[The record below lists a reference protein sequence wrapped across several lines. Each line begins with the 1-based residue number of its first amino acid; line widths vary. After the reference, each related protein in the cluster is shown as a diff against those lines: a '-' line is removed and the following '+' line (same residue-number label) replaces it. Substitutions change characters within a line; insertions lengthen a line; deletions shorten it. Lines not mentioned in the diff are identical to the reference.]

1 MTIAIRGG
9 TVVDGTGA
17 PPVRADV
24 VIEGD
29 RVTAVGDADGAGAG
43 ADTVIDADGLLV
55 APGFVDLH
63 THYDAQLFWDP
74 NASPSPLHGVTT
86 VLGGNCGFSLAPLG
100 PESADY
106 VTRMM
111 ARVEGMPLAALRAGL
126 PWDWRSF
133 GEWLGR
139 LDGRIAVNAG
149 FLVGHST
156 LRRLVMGERA
166 VGGDA
171 SPADL
176 DAMEAALHTALEE
189 GALGFS
195 TSQVH
200 THNDGDGQPVP
211 SRAADRREME
221 RLAAAVRSHEG
232 TTVELIVPGCLNGFT
247 EDEIDFLTTMSLLAD
262 RPVNWNVLGVSSM
275 NPDGAW
281 SQLGAGSAAAE
292 RGATVVALTLPH
304 TMQVRLS
311 FEHGAILDGLPGWR
325 EIFALPVP
333 ERIAALSDP
342 ATRRR
347 LDEGAQSDEAGILR
361 HLAQWDR
368 LLFEET
374 FAPENEGLEGR
385 SVGQLARER
394 GVSPFDALLDVVV
407 ADGLRTG
414 LRPPIPESES
424 DWTLRSETWRDPRA
438 IVGGSDAG
446 AHLDTMC
453 GAIYSTSMLGDG
465 VRARGL
471 LSWEQAVR
479 QLTDVPARLYGLR
492 DRGRLVPGAFAD
504 VVVFDPTTIG
514 HEPVRTR
521 DDLPGGASRLYAEA
535 IGVCHVLVNGTEIA
549 RDGAFTGAAPGTVLR
564 SGRDTDTVHAGSD
577 WAGDS
582 AA

>member
-1 MTIAIRGG
+1 MTVAVRGG

-24 VIEGD
+24 VVDGE
-29 RVTAVGDADGAGAG
+29 RVVAIGSGADSAG
-43 ADTVIDADGLLV
+43 ADTVIDASGMLV

-86 VLGGNCGFSLAPLG
+86 VLGGNCGFSLAPMA
-100 PESADY
+100 PEHVDY
-106 VTRMM
+106 IARMM

-126 PWDWRSF
+126 PWDWSSF
-133 GEWLGR
+133 GEWIGR

-166 VGGDA
+166 VGG
-171 SPADL
+171 SADNRDI
-176 DAMEAALHTALEE
+176 DAMEAALHGALAD

-211 SRAADRREME
+211 SRAASREEME
-221 RLAAAVRSHEG
+221 RLAAAVRQHDG
-232 TTVELIVPGCLNGFT
+232 TTVELIVAGCLNGFT
-247 EDEIDFLTTMSLLAD
+247 DEDIDFLSTMSLLAD
-262 RPVNWNVLGVSSM
+262 RPVNWNVLGVSAM
-275 NPDGAW
+275 NPDNAW
-281 SQLGAGSAAAE
+281 SQLAAGTAAAA

-304 TMQVRLS
+304 TMQLRLS

-325 EIFALPVP
+325 EVFALPVP
-333 ERIAALSDP
+333 ERMAALSDP

-347 LDEGAQSDEAGILR
+347 LDAGAQSEEAGILR
-361 HLAQWDR
+361 HLAVWDR
-368 LLFEET
+368 LIFDEV
-374 FAPENEGLEGR
+374 FAPENADAEGR
-385 SVGQLARER
+385 SVGEVARSR
-394 GVSPFDALLDVVV
+394 GLEPFDALLDVVV

-414 LRPPIPESES
+414 LRPPMGESEA
-424 DWTLRSETWRDPRA
+424 DWVLRAQAWQDPRA

-479 QLTDVPARLYGLR
+479 LLTDVPARLYGLR
-492 DRGRLVPGAFAD
+492 DRGRLVPGGFAD
-504 VVVFDPTTIG
+504 VVVFDPTAIG
-514 HEPVRTR
+514 HGPVRTR
-521 DDLPGGASRLYAEA
+521 DDLPGGASRLYADA
-535 IGVCHVLVNGTEIA
+535 VGVEHVLVNGTEIV
-549 RDGAFTGAAPGTVLR
+549 REGDFTGAVPGRVLR
-564 SGRDTDTVHAGSD
+564 SGTDTDTVHAGSD
-577 WAGDS
+577 WAG
-582 AA
+582 AVA

>member
-1 MTIAIRGG
+1 MTVAIRGG

-24 VIEGD
+24 VITG
-29 RVTAVGDADGAGAG
+29 RRIAGIGPDADTAG
-43 ADTVIDADGLLV
+43 ADTLIDATGMLV
-55 APGFVDLH
+55 TPGFVDLH

-86 VLGGNCGFSLAPLG
+86 VLGGNCGFSLAPMA
-100 PESADY
+100 PEHVDY
-106 VTRMM
+106 IARMM

-126 PWDWRSF
+126 PWDWGSF
-133 GEWLGR
+133 GEWMGR

-166 VGGDA
+166 VGGI
-171 SPADL
+171 ADEL
-176 DAMEAALHTALEE
+176 DMEAMEVALHAALVE
-189 GALGFS
+189 GAIGFS

-211 SRAADRREME
+211 SRAATREEME
-221 RLAAAVRSHEG
+221 RLATAVRQHRG
-232 TTVELIVPGCLNGFT
+232 TTVELIVAGCLNGFT
-247 EDEIDFLTTMSLLAD
+247 EEDIDFLSTMSLLAD
-262 RPVNWNVLGVSSM
+262 RPVNWNVLGVSAM
-275 NPDGAW
+275 NPDNAW
-281 SQLGAGSAAAE
+281 SQLAAGTAAAA

-304 TMQVRLS
+304 TMQLRLS

-325 EIFALPVP
+325 EVFALPIP
-333 ERIAALSDP
+333 ERMAALSDP

-347 LDEGAQSDEAGILR
+347 LDAGAQSDEAGILR
-361 HLAQWDR
+361 HLAVWER
-368 LLFEET
+368 LIFDET
-374 FAPENEGLEGR
+374 FAPENADAEGR
-385 SVGQLARER
+385 SVGEVARER
-394 GVSPFDALLDVVV
+394 GQEPFDALLDIVV

-414 LRPPIPESES
+414 LRPPIGESEE
-424 DWTLRSETWRDPRA
+424 DWALRAQAWQDPRA

-479 QLTDVPARLYGLR
+479 LLTDVPARLYGLR
-492 DRGRLVPGAFAD
+492 DRGRLVRGGFAD
-504 VVVFDPTTIG
+504 IVVLDPTTIG
-514 HEPVRTR
+514 HGPVRTR
-521 DDLPGGASRLYAEA
+521 DDLPGGASRLYADA
-535 IGVCHVLVNGTEIA
+535 VGVGHVLVNGTEIA
-549 RDGAFTGAAPGTVLR
+549 RDGDFTGAVPGRVLR
-564 SGRDTDTVHAGSD
+564 SGIDTDTVHAGSD
-577 WAGDS
+577 WAG
-582 AA
+582 AVA

>member
-1 MTIAIRGG
+1 MTVAIRGG

-17 PPVRADV
+17 APVRADV
-24 VIEGD
+24 LIEGD
-29 RVTAVGDADGAGAG
+29 RVVAVGGGNGVA
-43 ADTVIDADGLLV
+43 ADTVVDAGGLMV

-86 VLGGNCGFSLAPLG
+86 VLGGNCGFSLAPLAPDG
-100 PESADY
+100 ADY
-106 VTRMM
+106 ISRMM
-111 ARVEGMPLAALRAGL
+111 ARVEGMPLAALQAGL
-126 PWDWRSF
+126 PWDWGSF
-133 GEWLGR
+133 GDWLGR

-166 VGGDA
+166 VGGVA
-171 SPADL
+171 TAADV
-176 DAMEAALHTALEE
+176 DAMEAALHAALEQ

-211 SRAADRREME
+211 SRAAARPEME
-221 RLAAAVRSHEG
+221 RLAAAVRAHEG

-247 EDEIDFLTTMSLLAD
+247 DDEIDFLSTMSLLAD

-275 NPDGAW
+275 NPDAAW
-281 SQLGAGSAAAE
+281 SQLAAGTAAAD

-304 TMQVRLS
+304 TMQLRLS

-325 EIFALPVP
+325 EVFALPVP
-333 ERIAALSDP
+333 ERMAALSDP
-342 ATRRR
+342 GTRRR

-374 FAPENEGLEGR
+374 FAPENKGLEGR
-385 SVGQLARER
+385 SVGDLAREC
-394 GVSPFDALLDVVV
+394 GVAPFDALLDVVV

-414 LRPPIPESES
+414 LRPPMGESES
-424 DWTLRSETWRDPRA
+424 DWALRAEAWQDPRA

-479 QLTDVPARLYGLR
+479 QLTDIPARLYGLR
-492 DRGRLVPGAFAD
+492 DRGRLVPGAHAD

-514 HEPVRTR
+514 HGAVRTR

-535 IGVCHVLVNGTEIA
+535 TGVCHVLVNGTEIA
-549 RDGAFTGAAPGTVLR
+549 RDGSFTGAAPGHVLR
-564 SGRDTDTVHAGSD
+564 SGHDTDTVHAGSD
-577 WAGDS
+577 WAGT

>member
-1 MTIAIRGG
+1 VTVVVRGG

-24 VIEGD
+24 EIDGERIVGVGPGAE
-29 RVTAVGDADGAGAG
+29 TAD
-43 ADTVIDADGLLV
+43 ADTVIDATGMLV

-86 VLGGNCGFSLAPLG
+86 VLGGNCGFSLAPMA
-100 PESADY
+100 PEHVDY
-106 VTRMM
+106 IARMM
-111 ARVEGMPLAALRAGL
+111 ARVEGMPLTALRSGL
-126 PWDWRSF
+126 PWDWGSF
-133 GEWLGR
+133 GEWISR

-156 LRRLVMGERA
+156 LRRSVMGERA
-166 VGGDA
+166 VGGAATAEDT
-171 SPADL
+171 
-176 DAMEAALHTALEE
+176 DAMEAALHAALDE

-211 SRAADRREME
+211 SRAADRAELE
-221 RLAAAVRSHEG
+221 RLAAAVRRHDG

-247 EDEIDFLTTMSLLAD
+247 EEEIDLLTTMSLLAD
-262 RPVNWNVLGVSSM
+262 RPVNWNVLGVSAM
-275 NPDGAW
+275 NPDNGW
-281 SQLGAGSAAAE
+281 NQLAAGTAAAA

-304 TMQVRLS
+304 TMRLRLS

-325 EIFALPVP
+325 EVFALPVP
-333 ERIAALSDP
+333 ERIKAFSDP
-342 ATRRR
+342 GTRQR
-347 LDEGAQSDEAGILR
+347 LDAGAQSDEAGILR
-361 HLAQWDR
+361 HLAVWER
-368 LLFEET
+368 LIIEET
-374 FAPENEGLEGR
+374 FAPENAGLEGR
-385 SVGQLARER
+385 SVGEVARDR
-394 GVSPFDALLDVVV
+394 GRTPFDALLDVVV

-414 LRPPIPESES
+414 LRPPIPESEE
-424 DWTLRSETWRDPRA
+424 DWVLRAQTWQDPRA

-471 LSWEQAVR
+471 LSWEEAVR
-479 QLTDVPARLYGLR
+479 LLTDVPARLYGLR
-492 DRGRLVPGAFAD
+492 DRGRIVEGGFAD
-504 VVVFDPTTIG
+504 LVVFDPTTIG
-514 HEPVRTR
+514 HGAVRTR

-535 IGVCHVLVNGTEIA
+535 VGIEHVLVNGTEIV
-549 RDGAFTGAAPGTVLR
+549 RDGAFTGAVPGHVLR
-564 SGRDTDTVHAGSD
+564 SGHDTDTVHAGSD
-577 WAGDS
+577 WAG
-582 AA
+582 AVA

>member
-1 MTIAIRGG
+1 MTVALRGG

-17 PPVRADV
+17 APVRADV
-24 VIEGD
+24 LLEGD
-29 RVTAVGDADGAGAG
+29 RVEAIAPGVGAG
-43 ADTVIDADGLLV
+43 ADTVIDAAGLLV

-86 VLGGNCGFSLAPLG
+86 VLGGNCGFSLAPLA
-100 PESADY
+100 PEHADY
-106 VTRMM
+106 ISRMM
-111 ARVEGMPLAALRAGL
+111 ARVEGMPLAALQAGL
-126 PWDWRSF
+126 PWDWGSF
-133 GEWLGR
+133 GDWLGR

-166 VGGDA
+166 VGGA
-171 SPADL
+171 ANPADL
-176 DAMEAALHTALEE
+176 DAMVAALHAALGE

-211 SRAADRREME
+211 SRAAARDEME
-221 RLAAAVRSHEG
+221 RLAAAVREHEG

-247 EDEIDFLTTMSLLAD
+247 DDEIDFLARMSLLAD
-262 RPVNWNVLGVSSM
+262 RPVNWNVLGVSAM

-281 SQLGAGSAAAE
+281 SQLGAGTAAAA

-304 TMQVRLS
+304 TMQLRLS

-325 EIFALPVP
+325 EVFALPVE
-333 ERIAALSDP
+333 ERMAALSDP
-342 ATRRR
+342 ETRRR
-347 LDEGAQSDEAGILR
+347 LDAGSQSDEAGILR
-361 HLAQWDR
+361 HLAVWDR
-368 LLFEET
+368 LIFEET
-374 FAPENEGLEGR
+374 FAPENAGLEGR
-385 SVGQLARER
+385 SVGQVATER
-394 GVSPFDALLDVVV
+394 GVTPFDALLDVVV
-407 ADGLRTG
+407 ADRLRTG
-414 LRPPIPESES
+414 LRPPIGESEE
-424 DWTLRSETWRDPRA
+424 DWVLRAKAWQDPRA

-471 LSWEQAVR
+471 LSWEEAVR
-479 QLTDVPARLYGLR
+479 QLTDIPARLYGLR

-504 VVVFDPTTIG
+504 VVAFDPDSIG
-514 HEPVRTR
+514 HGAVRTR
-521 DDLPGGASRLYAEA
+521 NDLPGGASRLYADA
-535 IGVCHVLVNGTEIA
+535 VGVAHVLVNGTEIVRA
-549 RDGAFTGAAPGTVLR
+549 GEFTGAVPGRVLR
-564 SGRDTDTVHAGSD
+564 SGTDTDTVHAGAD
-577 WAGDS
+577 WAG
-582 AA
+582 AAA